1 MTVITRLLVANRG
14 EIARRVF
21 RTCRE
26 LGIETVAVFSDADAD
41 APHVAEADHAVRLSG
56 VTPSATYLDI
66 SRIIEAARMSGADA
80 IHPGYG
86 FLSENAAFA
95 QAVLDAGL
103 TWVGPSPG
111 SIAAMGSKVEAKRLM
126 TEAGVPVLPS
136 LPLTAPTPPGTPEEQ
151 TTETTTPNATPLGP
165 PVGHTVD
172 TTEATPGPTDGP
184 TNTDTAKA
192 DRAAPDNG
200 ALGADM
206 RTDVHVGVADAVTA
220 ATAEGLGANA
230 ATLRPGGHGVEGA
243 APGAGGVGSEAG
255 MGAGGVGVEGVGGVA
270 YPLLV
275 KASAGGGG
283 RGMRVVRSAGEL
295 EREVASARREAE
307 AAFGD
312 GTVFVEPL
320 LEGARH
326 IEVQILADTHGTVWA
341 LGERECSVQRRH
353 QKVLEEC
360 PSPAISG
367 EMRDRLQRAAVSAA
381 RAIGYTGAGTVEFL
395 VKDDTVAFL
404 EMNTRLQVEHP
415 VTELVYGVDLV
426 RLQLEVAEGAA
437 LPEAPPEPAG
447 HAIEVRL
454 YAEDAHYVP
463 QSGTLHR
470 FEIDGPVR
478 VDSGVESGSVVST
491 HYDAMLAKVIAH
503 GATRNVAIRKLT
515 GALKQAKLHGLTT
528 NRDLLLNI
536 LKNPDYVAGA
546 THTGFLD
553 QHDLTATPEPTELEA
568 LAAAL
573 ALAAAN
579 RAGAKVLATLP
590 AGWRNVRSQEERA
603 RFAEIEV
610 VYRPLPE
617 GVTVVAATP
626 YRVVLERDGIRHAH
640 DVARYDDAVYVG
652 SARLTPLPRLPE
664 PVEHVAPGSLLA
676 PMPGSVL
683 RVEVEPGDRVT
694 KGQVVLVLEA
704 MKMEHQIAAP
714 ADGVVAGLRVEKGQQ
729 VEAGSVLAII
739 QEGDE

>member
-66 SRIIEAARMSGADA
+66 SRIIQAAQASGADT

-86 FLSENAAFA
+86 FLSENATFA

-103 TWVGPSPG
+103 TWVGPSPDA
-111 SIAAMGSKVEAKRLM
+111 IAAMGSKVRAKRLM
-126 TEAGVPVLPS
+126 TEAGVPILPS
-136 LPLTAPTPPGTPEEQ
+136 LPLDPPHELP
-151 TTETTTPNATPLGP
+151 
-165 PVGHTVD
+165 
-172 TTEATPGPTDGP
+172 
-184 TNTDTAKA
+184 
-192 DRAAPDNG
+192 
-200 ALGADM
+200 
-206 RTDVHVGVADAVTA
+206 
-220 ATAEGLGANA
+220 
-230 ATLRPGGHGVEGA
+230 
-243 APGAGGVGSEAG
+243 
-255 MGAGGVGVEGVGGVA
+255 

-283 RGMRVVRSAGEL
+283 RGMRVVRTADDL
-295 EREVASARREAE
+295 DREVASARREAE
-307 AAFGD
+307 SAFGD
-312 GTVFVEPL
+312 GAVFVEPL
-320 LEGARH
+320 LEAARH

-367 EMRDRLQRAAVSAA
+367 ETRDRLQRAAVSAA

-437 LPEAPPEPAG
+437 LPDAPPTPSG

-503 GATRNVAIRKLT
+503 GDTRTQAIRKLT
-515 GALKQAKLHGLTT
+515 GALKHAKLHGLTT
-528 NRDLLLNI
+528 NRNLLLNI
-536 LKNPDYVAGA
+536 LKNQDYLAGA

-573 ALAAAN
+573 AIAAAH
-579 RAGAKVLATLP
+579 RAEAKVLATLP

-640 DVARYDDAVYVG
+640 DVARYGDAVYVG
-652 SARLTPLPRLPE
+652 STRLTPLPRLPE

-714 ADGVVAGLRVEKGQQ
+714 ADGVVADLRVEKGQQ

>member
-1 MTVITRLLVANRG
+1 MITRLLVANRG

-56 VTPSATYLDI
+56 VTPGATYLDI
-66 SRIIEAARMSGADA
+66 SRIIEAARVSGADA
-80 IHPGYG
+80 VHPGYG

-103 TWVGPSPG
+103 TWVGPSPE

-126 TEAGVPVLPS
+126 AEAGVPALTS
-136 LPLTAPTPPGTPEEQ
+136 LPLGRPERL
-151 TTETTTPNATPLGP
+151 P
-165 PVGHTVD
+165 
-172 TTEATPGPTDGP
+172 
-184 TNTDTAKA
+184 
-192 DRAAPDNG
+192 
-200 ALGADM
+200 
-206 RTDVHVGVADAVTA
+206 
-220 ATAEGLGANA
+220 
-230 ATLRPGGHGVEGA
+230 
-243 APGAGGVGSEAG
+243 
-255 MGAGGVGVEGVGGVA
+255 

-283 RGMRVVRSAGEL
+283 RGMRVVRSADDL

-326 IEVQILADTHGTVWA
+326 IEVQILADTHGTFWA

-470 FEIDGPVR
+470 FEIEGPVR

-503 GATRNVAIRKLT
+503 GDTRAAAIRKLT
-515 GALKQAKLHGLTT
+515 GALKHAKLHGLTT

-590 AGWRNVRSQEERA
+590 AGWRNVRSQEERV

-617 GVTVVAATP
+617 GVTVVTATP

-683 RVEVEPGDRVT
+683 RVEVEPGERVT